1 MYTEKSLKHR
11 KDPQIRSEGWRNY
24 LFKPRKGTGTWESC
38 GLQYFTEGAHQLW
51 KSDRKSWGKKGCYY
65 VLFFSD
71 ALFFSFFLSLFL
83 SFFLFL
89 SLFVCSQDKF
99 SLCSPRCPGTHSVD
113 KMALNSQ
120 KSACLCLLNAGI
132 KGKWHHWPACFWP
145 LSRYAVWDDLELL
158 LPLLPLECWGYR
170 VALARPLYAVFTME
184 LPPSLCK
191 YYYMAKGM
199 SEAMDCAFQD
209 FPLELLQFSAPV
221 CSPTTPGCRYRW
233 PERLIHL

>member
-113 KMALNSQ
+113 KMALNSE
-120 KSACLCLLNAGI
+120 KSDCLCLLNAGI
-132 KGKWHHWPACFWP
+132 KGVHHHHCLAFFFFFFFKSFGERENCFS
-145 LSRYAVWDDLELL
+145 LVFKRYYY
-158 LPLLPLECWGYR
+158 CCGCSSFR
-170 VALARPLYAVFTME
+170 IS
-184 LPPSLCK
+184 PSL
-191 YYYMAKGM
+191 
-199 SEAMDCAFQD
+199 ERI
-209 FPLELLQFSAPV
+209 PLVLQ
-221 CSPTTPGCRYRW
+221 
-233 PERLIHL
+233 